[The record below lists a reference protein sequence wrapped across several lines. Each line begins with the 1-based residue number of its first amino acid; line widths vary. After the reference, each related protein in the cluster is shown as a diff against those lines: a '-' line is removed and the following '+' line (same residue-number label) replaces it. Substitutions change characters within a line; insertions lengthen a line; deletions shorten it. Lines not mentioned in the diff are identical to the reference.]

1 MYPFPE
7 MREFFPPL
15 TPGSVF
21 IVSSADPHLAHAMI
35 RQIGQSVQL
44 WPELPFVP
52 LRRESQSWDN
62 YFAAARRTALRLD
75 TIVFLPVSPE
85 CPDRPECP
93 RAVVK
98 HGDAGL
104 IDLTLLWNGYQHSA
118 PASYRLSNVTGALI
132 PAHDTEIAFPNLFDG
147 LFLIEPCSVVEE
159 AKPRLLDLLESQP
172 DVLREKL
179 QLGEGDITLARI
191 ECTNIESSEHHV
203 MSSLMLLL
211 DISGIP
217 TDRTITATGTPGGQ
231 GGFTS
236 FHLELS

>member
-35 RQIGQSVQL
+35 RQIGHSVQL

-75 TIVFLPVSPE
+75 TVVFLPVSPE

-104 IDLTLLWNGYQHSA
+104 IDLTLLWNGHQHSA

-132 PAHDTEIAFPNLFDG
+132 PAHDTEIALS
-147 LFLIEPCSVVEE
+147 LIH
-159 AKPRLLDLLESQP
+159 
-172 DVLREKL
+172 
-179 QLGEGDITLARI
+179 I
-191 ECTNIESSEHHV
+191 
-203 MSSLMLLL
+203 
-211 DISGIP
+211 
-217 TDRTITATGTPGGQ
+217 
-231 GGFTS
+231 
-236 FHLELS
+236 